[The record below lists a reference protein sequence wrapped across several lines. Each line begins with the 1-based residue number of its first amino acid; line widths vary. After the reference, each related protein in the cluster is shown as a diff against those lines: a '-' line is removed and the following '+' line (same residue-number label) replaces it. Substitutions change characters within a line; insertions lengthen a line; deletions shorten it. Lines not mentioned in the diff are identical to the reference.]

1 MGYSAS
7 ACGTAVFE
15 KSVCIDEILKTLG
28 EAFDDAFLEKELD
41 DGAYEVSVSNN
52 EKFDIDYA
60 LEVLEQL
67 NKVTLDG
74 EIHVEG
80 EEGSRWRYR
89 FIVEYGGW
97 VEESCHS
104 VFEEY
109 NKERNIYEVPVYI
122 LTRIDLRTDS
132 VGKIEDAFIDRRKAE
147 AECGKKNAER
157 RDKNTKYRVVRK
169 AMTM

>member
-1 MGYSAS
+1 M
-7 ACGTAVFE
+7 
-15 KSVCIDEILKTLG
+15 
-28 EAFDDAFLEKELD
+28 
-41 DGAYEVSVSNN
+41 
-52 EKFDIDYA
+52 
-60 LEVLEQL
+60 
-67 NKVTLDG
+67 TLDG

-80 EEGSRWRYR
+80 EDGSRWRYR
-89 FIVEYGGW
+89 FIAEYGEW

-109 NKERNIYEVPVYI
+109 NKKRNIYEVPVYI
-122 LTRIDLRTDS
+122 LTRVDLRTDS

-157 RDKNTKYRVVRK
+157 RDKNIMYRIVRR